1 MIRTQVAG
9 GTQYE
14 YLAGKITSTGP
25 GFADFARV
33 QLTSGG
39 VILADDA
46 TGADGDAL
54 GRAVAVGG
62 SSNDVA
68 AVAGTGGAHVYRG
81 DATYTSWTW
90 VHARTTAGPAAVAVA
105 GDLVFVSEDGGPAVA
120 LAVVGLFPVNRGGRC
135 VLGLA
140 ATCDGVH
147 FGALEE
153 LLDLGCEIQGRTADY
168 PVDGFLVDGDAL
180 VVFVHRDMP
189 TEDIV
194 KAGAER
200 LAPRLV
206 RHDVALDAVRAL
218 TRRAK
223 ADLATCATGAEFAPL
238 PADAPT
244 TRRYPLCDDDAVSVP
259 FSKLNTPAA
268 FAEKQRAAAEA
279 RAAAAEGGR

>member
-1 MIRTQVAG
+1 MNANPT
-9 GTQYE
+9 
-14 YLAGKITSTGP
+14 
-25 GFADFARV
+25 
-33 QLTSGG
+33 
-39 VILADDA
+39 DDA
-46 TGADGDAL
+46 TL
-54 GRAVAVGG
+54 
-62 SSNDVA
+62 
-68 AVAGTGGAHVYRG
+68 
-81 DATYTSWTW
+81 
-90 VHARTTAGPAAVAVA
+90 
-105 GDLVFVSEDGGPAVA
+105 L
-120 LAVVGLFPVNRGGRC
+120 GLFPVNRGGRC

-223 ADLATCATGAEFAPL
+223 AELATCATGTEFAPL

-279 RAAAAEGGR
+279 RAAAAKGGR

>member
-1 MIRTQVAG
+1 M
-9 GTQYE
+9 
-14 YLAGKITSTGP
+14 
-25 GFADFARV
+25 
-33 QLTSGG
+33 
-39 VILADDA
+39 
-46 TGADGDAL
+46 
-54 GRAVAVGG
+54 
-62 SSNDVA
+62 
-68 AVAGTGGAHVYRG
+68 
-81 DATYTSWTW
+81 
-90 VHARTTAGPAAVAVA
+90 
-105 GDLVFVSEDGGPAVA
+105 
-120 LAVVGLFPVNRGGRC
+120 
-135 VLGLA
+135 
-140 ATCDGVH
+140 
-147 FGALEE
+147 
-153 LLDLGCEIQGRTADY
+153 
-168 PVDGFLVDGDAL
+168 VDGDAL
-180 VVFVHRDMP
+180 AVFVHRDMP

-244 TRRYPLCDDDAVSVP
+244 ALRYPLCDDDAVSVP